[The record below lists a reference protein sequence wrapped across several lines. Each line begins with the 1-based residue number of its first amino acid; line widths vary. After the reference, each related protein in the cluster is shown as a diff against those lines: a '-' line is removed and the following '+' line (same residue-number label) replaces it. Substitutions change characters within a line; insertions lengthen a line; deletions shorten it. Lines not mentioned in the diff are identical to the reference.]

1 MLTMK
6 KLKGFKVLRDVFIDS
21 VTQLDVQLQ
30 EQIKIIKKE
39 YQQQVVE
46 EKVKLMMR
54 IGQEYNLDINELKTK
69 YLKPR
74 ELSLVTIPVI
84 QHQSN
89 LIADNEEQLLTKITF
104 KDIDYWLDGENLIY
118 NTDSKLVGKY
128 ENETI
133 IFNKK

>member
-1 MLTMK
+1 MK

-30 EQIKIIKKE
+30 EQIKIVKKE
-39 YQQQVVE
+39 YQQQIVE

>member
-30 EQIKIIKKE
+30 EQIKIVKKE
-39 YQQQVVE
+39 YQQQIVE